1 MLISKVIYQGDLRT
15 QATHLQSGTTII
27 TDAPTDNQGKGEAFS
42 PTDLVATATASC
54 MLSIMGIAARTHGL
68 EINGSEVEVTKVMAS
83 NPRRIAEI
91 HCALKIPAGTLTDKD
106 KHLLE
111 VAGKTCPVIQSL
123 SSEII
128 KKITFEYV

>member
-54 MLSIMGIAARTHGL
+54 MLTIMGISARNHGL
-68 EINGSEVEVTKVMAS
+68 DITGTEVDITKVMAS